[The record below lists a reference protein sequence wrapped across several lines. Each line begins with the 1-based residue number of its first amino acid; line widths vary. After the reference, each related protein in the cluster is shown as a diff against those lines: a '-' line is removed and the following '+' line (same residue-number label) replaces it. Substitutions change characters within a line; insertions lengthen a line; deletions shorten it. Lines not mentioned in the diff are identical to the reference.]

1 ASLGYATPGAV
12 IAVGILIAVAWIDR
26 GMGRTIEAL
35 TGQPAGLLVGGTL
48 VALLYGYLARFFSVA
63 YAPVE
68 SGLAR
73 IRPSLEAA

>member
-1 ASLGYATPGAV
+1 
-12 IAVGILIAVAWIDR
+12 DR

-73 IRPSLEAA
+73 IRPSLEAAARTLGCRPAAVLWRVHLPLMRPS